1 MGRYAMALPDRLRDR
16 MLLPAVCAPMFL
28 VSGPDLVEAACR
40 AGIVGA
46 LPRANARDIET
57 FEAWL
62 KQIRDRLDR
71 HAAENPGARI
81 GPLAVN
87 LATRMQ
93 EEELRANLDLCGK
106 IGRASGRERVC
117 QYVYISVG
125 AVSLKKKK
133 TKK

>member
-46 LPRANARDIET
+46 LPRANARDIEP

-62 KQIRDRLDR
+62 KPIRDRLDR
-71 HAAENPGARI
+71 HAAANPGARI

-87 LATRMQ
+87 L
-93 EEELRANLDLCGK
+93 E
-106 IGRASGRERVC
+106 IGRAPCRAGVVQC
-117 QYVYISVG
+117 V
-125 AVSLKKKK
+125 
-133 TKK
+133 

>member
-57 FEAWL
+57 FEAGL

-71 HAAENPGARI
+71 HAAANPGARI
-81 GPLAVN
+81 DPLAAP
-87 LATRMQ
+87 LETRITT
-93 EEELRANLDLCGK
+93 EEAHAHRHLRGTM
-106 IGRASGRERVC
+106 S
-117 QYVYISVG
+117 
-125 AVSLKKKK
+125 
-133 TKK
+133 

>member
-71 HAAENPGARI
+71 HAAENPGARS

-87 LATRMQ
+87 PPTRSD
-93 EEELRANLDLCGK
+93 RT
-106 IGRASGRERVC
+106 R
-117 QYVYISVG
+117 G
-125 AVSLKKKK
+125 AWGQRG
-133 TKK
+133 

>member
-1 MGRYAMALPDRLRDR
+1 MGRYAMALPDRLRDC

-62 KQIRDRLDR
+62 KQIRDRIDR
-71 HAAENPGARI
+71 HAAENHGARL
-81 GPLAVN
+81 GPLGVN
-87 LATRMQ
+87 LATRRPG
-93 EEELRANLDLCGK
+93 E
-106 IGRASGRERVC
+106 IGRASGRERAC
-117 QYVYISVG
+117 QCV
-125 AVSLKKKK
+125 
-133 TKK
+133 

>member
-62 KQIRDRLDR
+62 KQIRDRPDR
-71 HAAENPGARI
+71 NAEENPGARI
-81 GPLAVN
+81 GALAVN
-87 LATRMQ
+87 LAKRMP
-93 EEELRANLDLCGK
+93 EEGQRATHEPD
-106 IGRASGRERVC
+106 GRSESKRDQTGE
-117 QYVYISVG
+117 G
-125 AVSLKKKK
+125 G
-133 TKK
+133 